1 MPASK
6 EGWRRFHIAELL
18 STHIQWAN
26 IMSEETNRMRLLW
39 AGFMAILAA
48 GVGFGIRGGIFDNW
62 GTEFGFSGAQLGAI
76 GGAGFTG
83 FCFGIIIGGFL
94 TDKLGYG
101 KLVLAAFA
109 LHVLSAVVT
118 FMPNE
123 SMTAGTVYNYLLW
136 GMFIFAAANGV
147 LEAVSNPLVATL
159 FPEKRTHY
167 LNILHASWPAG
178 LVLGGLCGWFL
189 DDKLEWHWK
198 YQLALYLIPTI
209 IYGWMF
215 FGQKYPKSEA
225 TEKGLGLGE
234 MFRDVGVLGAL
245 VVAYLLVLF
254 FNTNLGIDK
263 ASSWVLGAGLVVVAG
278 IMTRQQTEIPLQ
290 SWLLLLMCT
299 LLAIFAQ
306 MGLDLPHFGTLV
318 LAGGLLLALGVTMK
332 WAVGAFLLFVL
343 FITHALVG
351 AVELGTD
358 GWIQN
363 ITGNILTS
371 EQGKILFVFTSMM
384 MFGLRF
390 CASWIEEKL
399 GLSPV
404 GILLV
409 SAIAACI
416 GLNLASGI
424 ETFAGAFIALAV
436 YGIGKTFFWP
446 TMLAVASDRY
456 PRTGAIAISIMG
468 GIGMLSAGLIGSPG
482 LGYAKDRFSGE
493 ALKAE
498 SEEVYAEYKNE
509 SGSSFLFF
517 NEATGLD
524 AKKLGAIQGT
534 LNSARSILPKGG
546 YEEELKKLEDE
557 RDEQK
562 GIADSLTKE
571 SESLTQKS
579 VKLTEDISAANEWD
593 DNYKDL
599 RAEMVQLKESASKN
613 KSDAEKA
620 VSKLGAA
627 EKAIKDLEAVKAKLV
642 EAEVFK
648 EEGNPNSN
656 AALAALTPS
665 ERMAHRASIE
675 GDRKTLK
682 ADSYIPATMAVIYLL
697 ILLYF
702 KSIGGYK
709 PVTIGEREDE

>member
-1 MPASK
+1 
-6 EGWRRFHIAELL
+6 
-18 STHIQWAN
+18 
-26 IMSEETNRMRLLW
+26 MSEETNRMRLLW

-178 LVLGGLCGWFL
+178 LVLGGLCGWYL
-189 DDKLEWHWK
+189 DDLLEWHWK
-198 YQLALYLIPTI
+198 YQLALYLIPTV
-209 IYGWMF
+209 IYGLMF
-215 FGQKYPKSEA
+215 LGQKYPKSEA
-225 TEKGLGLGE
+225 SEKGLGIGE

-254 FNTNLGIDK
+254 FNGNLGFDK

-363 ITGNILTS
+363 ITGNILSSS
-371 EQGKILFVFTSMM
+371 EGKWLFVITSMV
-384 MFGLRF
+384 MFCLRF

-424 ETFAGAFIALAV
+424 ETFAGAMVALLV

-534 LNSARSILPKGG
+534 LDSARSILPKGG
-546 YEEELKKLEDE
+546 YEKELKKLEDE

-562 GIADSLTKE
+562 EITESLTKE
-571 SESLTQKS
+571 GESLTQKS
-579 VKLTEDISAANEWD
+579 VKLTEDISASNEWD

-620 VSKLGAA
+620 GSSLEAA
-627 EKAIKDLEAVKAKLV
+627 EKAIKDLEAMKAKLV
-642 EAEVFK
+642 EAKVFK

-665 ERMAHRASIE
+665 ERMAHRASID

-682 ADSYIPATMAVIYLL
+682 ADSIIPGIMAVIYLL
-697 ILLYF
+697 MLFYF

-709 PVTIGEREDE
+709 PVTIEGEEVSGDGGDSGKNVDSGGDDDSEGDQKEV